1 MTYATA
7 QKLQRIDDV
16 LDDRGLNE
24 LWFCLPA
31 NYAWVTA
38 GDPVVDA
45 TNDIGVAALG
55 VSSDGVRVLAP
66 NNERSRIVN
75 EEIPALDAAGVAPE
89 VTEYEWYEA
98 SVRDAIA
105 THHRGPAAAD
115 VSVPGLERLSVESI
129 RAPMLPVER
138 EQYRDT
144 CEETTAAVETVATS
158 ITSETTER
166 EAAGALLQA
175 LRKDGFRVPVVLV
188 GGAERSQRY
197 RHYTPRDGQLDEFTH
212 LTVVAERGGHNVAV
226 TRTVAFDPPTWLRK
240 RHDAACRVAATA
252 VAATREA
259 GVADLT
265 VGDVFNSL
273 VEAYE
278 AVGFEGEWRAH
289 HQGGAIGPET
299 REWVATP
306 DGADTVTVP
315 MPFAWNPTI
324 QGAKCEDTVIVTES
338 DAEVITKTGD
348 WPTTSYEAVG
358 YDERIAFHD
367 PLLVE

>member
-1 MTYATA
+1 
-7 QKLQRIDDV
+7 
-16 LDDRGLNE
+16 
-24 LWFCLPA
+24 
-31 NYAWVTA
+31 VTA

-66 NNERSRIVN
+66 NNERSRIVD
-75 EEIPALDAAGVAPE
+75 EEIPSLDAAGVAPE
-89 VTEYEWYEA
+89 ATEYEWYEA
-98 SVRDAIA
+98 SVRDATA

-144 CEETTAAVETVATS
+144 CEETT
-158 ITSETTER
+158 ER
-166 EAAGALLQA
+166 EAAGALLQP
-175 LRKDGFRVPVVLV
+175 LRKDGFRVSVVLV

-197 RHYTPRDGQLDEFTH
+197 RHYTPRDGQLDEFAL

-273 VEAYE
+273 VEAYD
-278 AVGFEGEWRAH
+278 AVGFEGEWCAH

-315 MPFAWNPTI
+315 MPFACNPII
-324 QGAKCEDTVIVTES
+324 QGAKYEDTVLVTES